1 MARSSKDTHTESMT
15 QSETFGRP
23 RSLAEYVAIVRRRKW
38 ALIIPLIVIPIVAY
52 AYSARQTKA
61 YSASSEVLVSRGD
74 LSSTVTNVTNPNLFT
89 DPDRYAATQAA
100 LAGVPAV
107 AERAVDLSGVRDVTP
122 AQLLANSSV
131 VPRSNADLLRFTVK
145 NRDADA
151 AGKLA
156 TGYARAFAS
165 YSYELET
172 GQLAKARSDLDSSL
186 TKLRKQ
192 GAGNTDLYR
201 QLAEKAQELKTLEL
215 LQTKPPVVTAAGPG
229 GQVAP
234 TPKRSAM
241 LGAAFGFIIG
251 LCAVFLWEAL
261 DKRVRDENEIAEIL
275 GIPLLARLPSPAESA
290 GGRLRLAML
299 DDPGDVDAEA
309 VRRLRSNIEF
319 ANLDSRAKVIMI
331 TSAVGSEGKSMAIAN
346 LAIALAR
353 SGRRVT
359 LVDLDLRK
367 PTIGR
372 LFGLGNTPG
381 VTDTAIERIGLEQA
395 LVPVH
400 LRTDSAKTV
409 QRRWDS
415 PGVGESEFFSDT
427 PGKLF
432 VLPAGSLPASPG
444 ELVGTDAVAG
454 ILGRL
459 REQMDFV
466 LVDAPPLLV
475 VSDAATLSAQV
486 DAILV
491 VTRLGIV
498 NRTMLHEL
506 TRELEATRA
515 RKIGFVVTGVDGGE
529 LYGYA
534 PRVEGEPAAAARQTP
549 TVAPSPAVE
558 NARSGV
564 AAPQRRS
571 RMG

>member
-1 MARSSKDTHTESMT
+1 MARTPKDTHTESMT

-23 RSLAEYVAIVRRRKW
+23 RTLAEYVAIVRRRKW
-38 ALIIPLIVIPIVAY
+38 ALIVPLIIVPIVAY
-52 AYSARQTKA
+52 AYSSRETKVYA
-61 YSASSEVLVSRGD
+61 ASSEVLVSRGD
-74 LSSTVTNVTNPNLFT
+74 LSSSVTNVTNPNLFT

-100 LAGVPAV
+100 IAGVPAV
-107 AERAVDLSGVRDVTP
+107 AQRAVQLSGVRSVTP

-145 NRDADA
+145 NENAEA

-156 TGYARAFAS
+156 TGYARAFSS
-165 YSYELET
+165 YSYELGT
-172 GQLAKARSDLDSSL
+172 GQLAKARDDLERSL
-186 TKLRKQ
+186 ATLQKQ

-201 QLAEKAQELKTLEL
+201 QQEAKAQELKTLEL

-241 LGAAFGFIIG
+241 LGAALGFVIG

-261 DKRVRDENEIAEIL
+261 DKRVRDENEIEEIL
-275 GIPLLARLPSPAESA
+275 GLPLLARLPSPADNA

-309 VRRLRSNIEF
+309 VRRLRSNVEF
-319 ANLDSRAKVIMI
+319 ANLDERAKVVMI
-331 TSAVGSEGKSMAIAN
+331 TSAVSSEGKSMAIAN

-353 SGRRVT
+353 SGRRVAM
-359 LVDLDLRK
+359 VDLDLRK
-367 PTIGR
+367 PTIGK
-372 LFGLGNTPG
+372 LFGLGETAG
-381 VTDTAIERIGLEQA
+381 LTDTAIERISLEQA
-395 LVPVH
+395 LVPIH
-400 LRTDSAKTV
+400 LRADSTKTV
-409 QRRWDS
+409 QRRWEA
-415 PGVGESEFFSDT
+415 GESHFMSET
-427 PGKLF
+427 PGKLL

-444 ELVGTDAVAG
+444 ELVGTDAVAE

-466 LVDAPPLLV
+466 LVDAPPLLL
-475 VSDAATLSAQV
+475 VSDAATLSTRV
-486 DAILV
+486 DAIV
-491 VTRLGIV
+491 VIARLGVV
-498 NRTMLHEL
+498 NRTML
-506 TRELEATRA
+506 RELARELDATRA

-534 PRVEGEPAAAARQTP
+534 PRVEDEPTGSRG
-549 TVAPSPAVE
+549 PAVPP
-558 NARSGV
+558 
-564 AAPQRRS
+564 AAPQSQESGVPELADRPQRS